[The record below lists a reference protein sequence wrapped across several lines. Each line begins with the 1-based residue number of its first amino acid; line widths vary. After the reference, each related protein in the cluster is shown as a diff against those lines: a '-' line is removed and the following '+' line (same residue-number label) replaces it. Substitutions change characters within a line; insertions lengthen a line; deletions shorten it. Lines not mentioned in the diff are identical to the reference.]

1 MSKGGFRFNT
11 TENPNFNDVRSGY
24 AKGSDPE
31 FLYYNAQIINNS
43 TDTTS
48 KVEDPKI
55 LFQDT
60 RTMALLQDKSN
71 YGVSVEK
78 FTINGAGK
86 NLPLFIPQIREFN
99 SDGSKNTNPDNTIYD
114 ITFTWQY
121 GGTKESPSAVYQST
135 RSIQWVPE
143 NQASWQTKP
152 LPLGQ
157 YSYPQPEIPYYYCYS
172 YSHWIKL
179 VNSALACAWQDV
191 KLSAT
196 TGGVAGTT
204 IIINSLSGSKVTLDN
219 VSGTFVVG
227 ALINQVETDVTS
239 VAIIDQVSPVFVISV
254 LEGTF
259 NAGDS
264 FIQDPDFPQQK
275 PDVSLASATIV
286 TLVPSTFTIG
296 GTVQDLE
303 TGALGKVISFQGN
316 TLVLYE
322 TTGDF
327 NPGDTIFE
335 DVPVMDT
342 GSAKITSVS
351 TSSIVVPP
359 IEFGTKC
366 PFFTYDSKTNLF
378 SLYQD
383 ANTCV
388 TPYGSS
394 VSSGTFG
401 PSNPPNPLNV
411 FGASTASGYQAGEY
425 SFIGY
430 NTNFESLLT
439 NFDTTY
445 YSDQIAY
452 PSQGFLGVE
461 IQSPIGNELCEDL
474 TTVDVESATID
485 SFTTDQMTVTWT
497 STLDVPG
504 SNWSFATPSLV
515 SSASKTLVVS
525 STYTFTLDS
534 PTTVSYIKVG
544 TSLKVTASNGKFAV
558 GIVTAKTSSSIDL
571 QITSISASPC
581 IGSEWTLTL
590 TPNTSTTTATPSAG
604 IPVSLSSSLYPTQ
617 SPLEAGF
624 LVNVTGPEGQ
634 SFSGSI
640 SSYEETLGYTGAS
653 GVTGSYISY
662 DNSTLANGFN
672 PIVSYQAQV
681 GNFDVRD
688 TVQGQTS
695 KATGQIIEMINGNS
709 GVLNTITIQSQ
720 SGPFVIGDNVQS
732 GSATATITNI
742 SGLNNSET
750 INRTGLLTVGE
761 TYVNSV
767 DSKTYY
773 SGPFAV
779 GDTII
784 NIANP
789 SNSAVISAIEGD
801 NGYTTLSYSSQKNPF
816 VIGHTI
822 DCYISL
828 NDTSSSVCSGK
839 IVDIIGDNL
848 GYGTVNISN
857 QNGQFGIGE
866 QIVNNYD
873 NSVATIVSIEGTNN
887 GYGTISYI
895 NQTTTG
901 APGSFVSDEF
911 LLFANDQTAFAKVII
926 DNQNVINQT
935 EGNIGNVTVITGV
948 EIGGVFTPT
957 SNIPLPVIGEQIQGS
972 QSGTLADYG
981 GIVYLESCTL
991 TVNNIVGKFN
1001 VGDTVV
1007 DNVGFG
1013 IANSST
1019 TISVTATCNGFSYLG
1034 NGKLIL
1040 KNSEGGVTEPSQF
1053 PTNSFIV
1060 DIESASPPTQT
1071 NTIAVNVIDITQNRQ
1086 FINGDPI
1093 IGLTSGAVGTVIA
1106 NCGSFPYPSTDATN
1120 QLLTI
1125 LPNKGSA
1132 AFLEGE
1138 QLRDTRPAVTLNNVA
1153 VSDIS
1158 GPYNIGDLV
1167 TVYNYVALTNAVE
1180 QTGNKVALTLAS
1192 SKTIAEGTEIKG
1204 NTSGAIGTVLSGSG
1218 TSYILENVDGT
1229 FGTTETISWASASGY
1244 VYIPTPNPL
1253 APTNLILTN
1262 VTGTFPNTTTTIQNN
1277 VLQTSCRISSGSLD
1291 ADSSTN
1297 LINFGYVIN
1306 NVVVGKSFYSWKN
1319 NEIIYIRSLKYLSS
1333 NIFASSLSPLKY
1345 LEYDALSIEAPII
1358 GYTSSDGMINP
1369 RVCRLVVSKQSQG
1382 TNWTAGQY
1390 VRGWNGGSLDGGD
1403 ASQVGG
1409 RVLEVKPLSSG
1420 KYELLIIIGYYQDV
1434 ANTGGSPGLS
1444 IATTLNCTTDPVGGT
1459 PWNNDMARIT
1469 SIIAYSHWESGIDH
1483 GTDYAAFYVT
1493 LGNNNSSYLKTTY
1506 ATSSEGVDT
1515 EGTILNLNIS
1525 SSNAFVQNSKPPQ
1538 DTTALTL
1545 TNVDGTFIPSNIIRD
1560 TTTLNFGSVQ
1570 DYTDT
1575 TTQQPSSTTLLVED
1589 VVGTFTSGDTIT
1601 DLGNSRTA
1609 TVKGTSFANGEFIMK
1624 PLLGTFTPNEPII
1637 DLANFSKATY
1647 ITKTNQIIQGPT
1659 GEATVLVDNGSQLSI
1674 TGATGSFA
1682 IGNTIQ
1688 SELGVQADIVGFPL
1702 FGVGNIVT
1710 QLGPIGATGTI
1721 VSDNGSQLVV
1731 KSVVG
1736 PFVTGSTISSVGATG
1751 TVSSVSNPV
1760 LNIVPLN
1767 STGESSSWTIV
1778 PTPLTSSSIV
1788 EPGPNGTFT
1797 TNLTFEQTI
1806 YNVGDT
1812 LEVIEANPVFTV
1824 EQLYLPENVVQVDL
1838 SSGNASKQTLE
1849 SVFPSTETGSVYAV
1863 LVQDYESTSSL
1874 WSPVASIVIGTQF
1887 ITVREEYS
1895 GTPITIGNGN
1905 LGSNTTASSF
1915 QKVLLETPLEL
1926 LPQTEWRGLL
1936 NYTPQ
1941 VETLSSLGLSKEELK
1956 NLDFQI
1962 YWRNRLTNSLTPLTL
1977 YNGGSANIRL
1987 LFKRIHE

>member
-24 AKGSDPE
+24 AKGSDPD

-43 TDTTS
+43 TDTAS
-48 KVEDPKI
+48 KVDDPRI
-55 LFQDT
+55 SFQDT
-60 RTMALLQDKSN
+60 RTMSLLQDKSN

-135 RSIQWVPE
+135 RSVQWIPE

-204 IIINSLSGSKVTLDN
+204 IIINSLSGSKLTLDN

-227 ALINQVETDVTS
+227 ALINQVETDITS

-264 FIQDPDFPQQK
+264 FIQDPEFPQQK
-275 PDVSLASATIV
+275 PGVSLASATIV
-286 TLVPSTFTIG
+286 TLVPSTFTVG

-327 NPGDTIFE
+327 NPGDTIFQ

-378 SLYQD
+378 SLWQD

-411 FGASTASGYQAGEY
+411 FGASIASGYQTGEY

-474 TTVDVESATID
+474 TGVNVEYGNISA
-485 SFTTDQMTVTWT
+485 FTTDQMTVTWT
-497 STLDVPG
+497 STLNIPA
-504 SNWSFATPSLV
+504 SIWSFATPSLI
-515 SSASKTLVVS
+515 SSASKTLVVDS
-525 STYTFTLDS
+525 NYTFTLDS
-534 PTTVSYIKVG
+534 PTTVGYIKVG
-544 TSLKVTASNGKFAV
+544 TSLTTTASNGKSAV
-558 GIVTAKTSSSIDL
+558 GYVTAKTSSSIDL

-581 IGSEWTLTL
+581 IGSGWTLTL

-604 IPVSLSSSLYPTQ
+604 IPVSLSSSLYPYQ
-617 SPLEAGF
+617 SPLKAGF
-624 LVNVTGPEGQ
+624 LVNVNGPSGE
-634 SFSGSI
+634 FSGTI
-640 SSYEETLGYTGAS
+640 SSYSETLGYTGAS

-662 DNSTLANGFN
+662 TGSSLANGFN
-672 PIVSYQAQV
+672 PVLAYQAQN
-681 GNFDVRD
+681 GIFDVGD
-688 TVQGQTS
+688 TIEGQTS
-695 KATGQIIEMINGNS
+695 KALGQIIDVVSGNVES
-709 GVLNTITIQSQ
+709 QNTITIDTQ
-720 SGPFVIGDNVQS
+720 SGPFVVGTTITS
-732 GSATATITNI
+732 ESATATIT
-742 SGLNNSET
+742 G
-750 INRTGLLTVGE
+750 ING
-761 TYVNSV
+761 
-767 DSKTYY
+767 
-773 SGPFAV
+773 
-779 GDTII
+779 I
-784 NIANP
+784 NEKD
-789 SNSAVISAIEGD
+789 V
-801 NGYTTLSYSSQKNPF
+801 TTLSYSSQKNPF

-822 DCYISL
+822 DCYASL
-828 NDTSSSVCSGK
+828 NATETVLGSAKV
-839 IVDIIGDNL
+839 VDIVGDNL

-866 QIVNNYD
+866 VIVNNYD
-873 NSVATIVSIEGTNN
+873 NSVATIISIQGTNT

-901 APGSFVSDEF
+901 APGAFVSDEF
-911 LLFANDQTAFAKVII
+911 LLFASDQKAFAKVII
-926 DNQNVINQT
+926 DNQNVLNPT

-948 EIGGVFTPT
+948 EKDGVFTPT
-957 SNIPLPVIGEQIQGS
+957 SNIPLPGIGELIQGS

-981 GIVYLESCTL
+981 GVAYLESCTL
-991 TVNNIVGKFN
+991 TVNNVAGSFN
-1001 VGDTVV
+1001 VGDVIV
-1007 DNVGFG
+1007 DNVGYG
-1013 IANSST
+1013 LASSNVP
-1019 TISVTATCNGFSYLG
+1019 ISVTGTCGGFSYLG

-1040 KNSEGGVTEPSQF
+1040 KNITGEF

-1060 DIESASPPTQT
+1060 DSDTTVEPTLT
-1071 NTIAVNVIDITQNRQ
+1071 NTLVLNVVDITPGRQ
-1086 FINGDPI
+1086 FINGDSVE
-1093 IGLTSGAVGTVIA
+1093 GLTSGAKGTVIA
-1106 NCGSFPYPSTDATN
+1106 NCGSFPYPSDDRTN

-1125 LPNKGSA
+1125 FPNKNSVD
-1132 AFLEGE
+1132 FMEGE
-1138 QLRDTRPAVTLNNVA
+1138 ELKDTRKATTLNTVAITASSGTFNV
-1153 VSDIS
+1153 
-1158 GPYNIGDLV
+1158 GDLI
-1167 TVYNYVALTNAVE
+1167 TFYNEIALTNVVI
-1180 QTGNKVALTLAS
+1180 TVNTVTLTLAG
-1192 SKTIAEGTEIKG
+1192 SKTIPIGTEIIG
-1204 NTSGAIGTVLSGSG
+1204 NTSGAKGTVLSGSG
-1218 TSYILENVDGT
+1218 TSYILEKVNGT
-1229 FGTTETISWASASGY
+1229 FRTTENIHWQGSGN
-1244 VYIPTPNPL
+1244 VYLAQPTSYL
-1253 APTNLILTN
+1253 TTSLILTN
-1262 VTGTFPNTTTTIQNN
+1262 VTGIFPNIMTTIKNNTPITRFVGLKYTTGGGGDICYAVPTPGKLLYNWMQEESLYCNWSQTINSTSCYVHSNLLTNVFKANDVIGNVVNYNRNDNSVALGVGKIRPIACTLEVQSGDWIVGTTIGCYNTIGGIAGTNVGYGIIIKSTKLSDGHSILNIVWNNWLINTSACFICPTNVPDSHSCALNYNTNNYNIVDIYQYSATGFKLQSDTTTTPLY
-1277 VLQTSCRISSGSLD
+1277 VQT
-1291 ADSSTN
+1291 N
-1297 LINFGYVIN
+1297 
-1306 NVVVGKSFYSWKN
+1306 
-1319 NEIIYIRSLKYLSS
+1319 YLSS
-1333 NIFASSLSPLKY
+1333 
-1345 LEYDALSIEAPII
+1345 
-1358 GYTSSDGMINP
+1358 
-1369 RVCRLVVSKQSQG
+1369 V
-1382 TNWTAGQY
+1382 
-1390 VRGWNGGSLDGGD
+1390 
-1403 ASQVGG
+1403 
-1409 RVLEVKPLSSG
+1409 
-1420 KYELLIIIGYYQDV
+1420 
-1434 ANTGGSPGLS
+1434 
-1444 IATTLNCTTDPVGGT
+1444 
-1459 PWNNDMARIT
+1459 
-1469 SIIAYSHWESGIDH
+1469 
-1483 GTDYAAFYVT
+1483 
-1493 LGNNNSSYLKTTY
+1493 
-1506 ATSSEGVDT
+1506 EGVDT
-1515 EGTILNLNIS
+1515 KGTIQSTNIS
-1525 SSNAFVQNSKPPQ
+1525 SSSAFVQTFKTSES
-1538 DTTALTL
+1538 TTL
-1545 TNVDGTFIPSNIIRD
+1545 TVDNVINTFIP
-1560 TTTLNFGSVQ
+1560 GK
-1570 DYTDT
+1570 
-1575 TTQQPSSTTLLVED
+1575 
-1589 VVGTFTSGDTIT
+1589 TIT
-1601 DLGNSRTA
+1601 DDINTA
-1609 TVKGTSFANGEFIMK
+1609 TITSVSFSNGSLIVK
-1624 PLLGTFTPNEPII
+1624 PLFKTFNVGESIKDLGSNAT
-1637 DLANFSKATY
+1637 ANFLSLTPQ
-1647 ITKTNQIIQGPT
+1647 TIQGPT
-1659 GEATVLVDNGSQLSI
+1659 GSGSATVLADNGSQLSI
-1674 TGATGSFA
+1674 TGATGTFS
-1682 IGNTIQ
+1682 IGNTIT
-1688 SELGVQADIVGFPL
+1688 SELGVTGTIAGFPL

-1710 QLGPIGATGTI
+1710 QLGPTGAAGII

-1731 KSVVG
+1731 KSVLG
-1736 PFVTGSTISSVGATG
+1736 QFLTDSTISITGATG

-1760 LNIVPLN
+1760 LNIVPLT

-1778 PTPLTSSSIV
+1778 PTSLTSSSTV
-1788 EPGPNGTFT
+1788 EPGPTGTFT
-1797 TNLTFEQTI
+1797 TNLTVNQTI
-1806 YNVGDT
+1806 YKVGDT
-1812 LEVIEANPVFTV
+1812 LEVTEANPVFTV
-1824 EQLYLPENVVQVDL
+1824 EQLYYPENVVQVDL
-1838 SSGNASKQTLE
+1838 SSGNASRQTLQTI
-1849 SVFPSTETGSVYAV
+1849 FPSTEIGSVYAV

-1936 NYTPQ
+1936 NYSPQ
-1941 VETLSSLGLSKEELK
+1941 VEALSSLGLSKEELK